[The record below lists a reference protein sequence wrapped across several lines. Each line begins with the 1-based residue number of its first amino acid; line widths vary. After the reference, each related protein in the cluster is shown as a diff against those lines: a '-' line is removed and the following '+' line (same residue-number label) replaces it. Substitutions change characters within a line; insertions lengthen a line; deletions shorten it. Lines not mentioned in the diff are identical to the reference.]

1 MTSVCKDIFRA
12 IHEGKWLSIEYRN
25 KDGKLTKYWIGIQDI
40 DLKHKMLRV
49 DGLHLGEMATAEL
62 VIYIDSILS
71 SAVLEGT
78 YCAINQRLVGDIA
91 LHPEKYTG
99 LFDNIPNLKILNYL
113 SDCNRL
119 DATPYNCEYALI
131 HHFDGEG
138 FTGGSYALSE
148 KQFQEIVRYFQY
160 KAAQEEDNKLKI
172 KQLGLNVMSIHT
184 KQGLYVLAYRKMF
197 LDIEARSLRPDDRI
211 TLCREFSISGERV
224 SIHRFLDAD
233 DMDLLDDFEENLETI
248 KDVITVTN
256 AKISGVDDMPYLIAI
271 AADIPLDLEH
281 EYAAI
286 TTMYN
291 EDRVTAPIQAFF
303 GDLLKRPVRRKSYPI
318 ALLDRRVN
326 LDQLLAINNAMRF
339 PLAYIQGPPGTGKT
353 NTILNTIMTA
363 FFNGRTVLFASYNN
377 HPIDSAFKKL
387 RGLTY
392 RGQSIPFPMIRLGNN
407 DKVAHAL
414 DDIRDL
420 YERTR
425 NIKIFDST
433 LDKDRKSKIQ
443 RAKQLTEL
451 LSNYEEVLDLR
462 ERRETVEHLLSE
474 NHQLSFQA
482 ELQGRQL
489 TEIDARL
496 SEIGD
501 IKNSDAL
508 ALIDDDGEEFRKYL
522 YYTSAKIIKRLSEP
536 KNRELLD
543 IILMDSENPDRVSSF
558 NKYLNKD
565 ENVEAFLRIFPIVST
580 TCISAH
586 KIGEPRQYFDMV
598 IMDEASQ
605 CNIAVS
611 LVPILRGHSLMLV
624 GDPQQLDPVI
634 LLDPADNQV
643 LRKKYGV
650 PEEYDYIQNSVYKTY
665 LACDSVSDEVLL
677 RYHYRCHKKIID
689 FNNRKYY
696 NGKLTILSN
705 SRSDRPLLFVDVA
718 DSDSAIKNTAPGEA
732 EQIVEY
738 VQKHPGENLGIIT
751 PFANQRALIDE
762 RLRDAG
768 IFNVTCGTVHAFQGD
783 EKDVILFSLGLS
795 DETRQKTYNWLKNNR
810 ELINV
815 ATSRAK
821 NQLIVLGSDK
831 NLRRLH
837 NADEQDDLF
846 ELVEYIKS
854 NGASTVTQRTAISR
868 ALGIKPYSSETEAAF
883 MENLNHAIDNILP
896 SGNKYTIRK
905 EVPVSQVFRNNTSYS
920 SLFYTGRFDF
930 VVYERT
936 VGKNELPVLAIE
948 LDGREHFEDLV
959 VRERDRRKNDICR
972 DHGFELIRVEN
983 TYARRYHYI
992 KDILIRYFTAGRMR

>member
-1 MTSVCKDIFRA
+1 MTSVCRDIFRA
-12 IHEGKWLSIEYRN
+12 VHEGKWLSIEYRN
-25 KDGKLTKYWIGIQDI
+25 KDGKVTKYWISIQDI
-40 DLKHKMLRV
+40 DLKRRMLRV
-49 DGLHLGEMATAEL
+49 DGLHLREMATAEL

-71 SAVLEGT
+71 SSVLEGT
-78 YCAINQRLVGDIA
+78 YCAVNQRLVEDIA
-91 LHPEKYTG
+91 LRPEKYTG

-119 DATPYNCEYALI
+119 DATPYSCEYALI
-131 HHFDGEG
+131 RYFDGDD
-138 FTGGSYALSE
+138 FSGGSYALGE
-148 KQFQEIVRYFQY
+148 EQFEAIVRHFQY
-160 KAAQEEDNKLKI
+160 KAAEEDSELKI
-172 KQLGLNVMSIHT
+172 RQLGLNVMSIPT

-197 LDIEARSLRPDDRI
+197 LDITARSLRPDDKL
-211 TLCREFSISGERV
+211 TLCREFTISGEKM
-224 SIHRFLDAD
+224 SIRRFLDDD

-271 AADIPLDLEH
+271 GMDIPLDLER
-281 EYAAI
+281 EYATI
-286 TTMYN
+286 TGMYN
-291 EDRVTAPIQAFF
+291 ADKVTAPIQAFF

-363 FFNGRTVLFASYNN
+363 FFNGRTVLFVSYNN
-377 HPIDSAFKKL
+377 HPIDSVFKKL

-392 RGQSIPFPMIRLGNN
+392 RGQSIPFPIVRLGNN
-407 DKVAHAL
+407 DKVARAL

-425 NIKIFDST
+425 DVRVFDST
-433 LDKDRKSKIQ
+433 LDNDRNSKIA
-443 RAKQLTEL
+443 RAQQLTKL
-451 LSNYEEVLDLR
+451 LSDYEEVLDLR

-474 NHQLSFQA
+474 NHQLNFQA

-489 TEIDARL
+489 VEIDARL
-496 SEIGD
+496 SQIGN
-501 IKNSDAL
+501 ISNSDAL
-508 ALIDDDGEEFRKYL
+508 ELIDDGGEEFRKYL
-522 YYTSAKIIKRLSEP
+522 YYTSAKTVKRLGEP
-536 KNRELLD
+536 KYKELLD
-543 IILMDSENPDRVSSF
+543 IVLMDSDNPERVSRF
-558 NKYLNKD
+558 NSYLSRD
-565 ENVEAFLRIFPIVST
+565 ENVEVFLRIFPIVST

-586 KIGEPRQYFDMV
+586 KIGEPRQYFDMI

-605 CNIAVS
+605 CNTAVS
-611 LVPILRGHSLMLV
+611 LVPILRGDSLMLV

-650 PEEYDYIQNSVYKTY
+650 SEEYDYIQNSIYKTY

-696 NGKLTILSN
+696 NGKLTILSA
-705 SRSDRPLLFVDVA
+705 SKGERPLLYVDVT

-732 EQIVEY
+732 DQIVEY
-738 VQKHPGENLGIIT
+738 VKRHPGENLGIIT
-751 PFANQRALIDE
+751 PFANQRALINE

-768 IFNVTCGTVHAFQGD
+768 MTRVNCGTVHAFQGD

-795 DETRQKTYNWLKNNR
+795 DETRQKTYDWLKNNR

-821 NQLIVLGSDK
+821 DRLIVLGSGK

-837 NADEQDDLF
+837 NAGEQDDLF
-846 ELVEYIKS
+846 ELVEYIRS
-854 NGASTVTQRTAISR
+854 NGESQVTQRTALSR

-896 SGNKYTIRK
+896 SGNRYIVRK
-905 EVPVSQVFRNNTSYS
+905 EVPVSQVFRNNTTYS

-930 VVYERT
+930 VVYERS
-936 VGKNELPVLAIE
+936 VGRNELPVLAIE
-948 LDGREHFEDLV
+948 LDGREHFEDSV
-959 VRERDRRKNDICR
+959 VRERDRRKNAICR

-992 KDILIRYFTAGRMR
+992 KDILIRYFTAGRMS